1 MLLGSKLYI
10 GKKFGT
16 LEKKFFGGKD
26 VLSSWWK
33 IFMTSCALG
42 SLFFKIYIVN
52 VDVKKISYQQCG
64 RGDFTLQVLKNYL

>member
-1 MLLGSKLYI
+1 
-10 GKKFGT
+10 
-16 LEKKFFGGKD
+16 
-26 VLSSWWK
+26 
-33 IFMTSCALG
+33 MTSCALG